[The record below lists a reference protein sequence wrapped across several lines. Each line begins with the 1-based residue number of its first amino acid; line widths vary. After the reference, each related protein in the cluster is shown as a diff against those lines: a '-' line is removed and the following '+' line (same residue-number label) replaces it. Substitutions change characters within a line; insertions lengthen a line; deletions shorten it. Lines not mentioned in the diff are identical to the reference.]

1 VGHLKSEKSQYLAGV
16 PLKRSISA
24 EKEVHGTE
32 KICLTQWKSH
42 SSGVP
47 DWILLGLKKL
57 TDITIFI
64 FEI

>member
-32 KICLTQWKSH
+32 KICLTQ
-42 SSGVP
+42 
-47 DWILLGLKKL
+47 
-57 TDITIFI
+57 
-64 FEI
+64 